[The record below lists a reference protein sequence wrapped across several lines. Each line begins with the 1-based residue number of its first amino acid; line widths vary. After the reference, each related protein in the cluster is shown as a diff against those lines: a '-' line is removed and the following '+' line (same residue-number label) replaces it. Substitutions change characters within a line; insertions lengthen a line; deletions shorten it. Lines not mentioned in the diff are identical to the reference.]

1 VAMQDETL
9 KNDIIAALEW
19 EADIDLGA
27 AGVSVIEGL
36 VTLFG
41 RVSTAPQRDA
51 VERAVLRVR
60 GVATVTNEIEVAAN
74 TLAGTKAGNGGA
86 SSEGSDCRWA
96 DLDCARHRARL
107 QPVRN
112 RRTRAGVMPHDAGIA
127 GHPGD
132 SSDKEVLRRLSQ
144 TGDPREVALRDD
156 LYSSLQ
162 KS

>member
-1 VAMQDETL
+1 MQDAML
-9 KNDIIAALEW
+9 KNDIISALEW
-19 EADIDLGA
+19 EPDIDFGT

-41 RVSTAPQRDA
+41 RVGSMPQRDA

-74 TLAGTKAGNGGA
+74 ALAGTKAGNGGA
-86 SSEGSDCRWA
+86 SGEGSECRWA
-96 DLDCARHRARL
+96 DLACARHRARL

-112 RRTRAGVMPHDAGIA
+112 RRTRAGVMPHDAGVA
-127 GHPGD
+127 GRPGD
-132 SSDKEVLRRLSQ
+132 SPDRGVLRRMSQ
-144 TGDPREVALRDD
+144 TGDPREVALRDV

>member
-1 VAMQDETL
+1 MQDAML
-9 KNDIIAALEW
+9 KNDIISALEW
-19 EADIDLGA
+19 EPDIDFGT

-41 RVSTAPQRDA
+41 RVGTMPQRDA

-74 TLAGTKAGNGGA
+74 VLAGTRAGNCGA
-86 SSEGSDCRWA
+86 SSEGSDCRWT

-112 RRTRAGVMPHDAGIA
+112 RRTRAGVMPHDAGVA
-127 GHPGD
+127 GRPGD
-132 SSDKEVLRRLSQ
+132 FPDRGVLRRMSQ
-144 TGDPREVALRDD
+144 TGDAREVALREAP
-156 LYSSLQ
+156 YSSLQ

>member
-1 VAMQDETL
+1 MQDAML
-9 KNDIIAALEW
+9 KNDIISALEW
-19 EADIDLGA
+19 EPDIDFGT

-41 RVSTAPQRDA
+41 RVGSMPQRDA

-74 TLAGTKAGNGGA
+74 ALAGTKAGNGGA
-86 SSEGSDCRWA
+86 SSEGSDCRWT

-112 RRTRAGVMPHDAGIA
+112 RRTRAGVMPHDAGVA
-127 GHPGD
+127 GRPGD
-132 SSDKEVLRRLSQ
+132 SPDKGVL
-144 TGDPREVALRDD
+144 
-156 LYSSLQ
+156 
-162 KS
+162 